1 MELSWLE
8 DFLEL
13 ARTGHFSR
21 AAEAR
26 HLTQPAFSRRI
37 RALEE
42 WAGVTLFDRTSQ
54 PASLTEAGQRFLPLA
69 ESLIRQLA
77 EARRL
82 ARDAAAA
89 GDATIR
95 LAATHALS
103 QIFFSAWLRRMEAD
117 GRGPWVV
124 HLSSD
129 TLAACERLIL
139 DAKAEF
145 LLCHVHDAVPP
156 ALPEADFRASPVGED
171 RLVPCV
177 ALALAPPMSENPEVR
192 LTETLPLLAYSGQ
205 SGLGRILRACLGA
218 RLPRLLTAPALVAD
232 LAGSLRASCLDG
244 RGVAWLPASLADP
257 DIAAGRLVM
266 VAGEA
271 WRIPV
276 SVCLFRPRAALT
288 PRAEAFWQ
296 AARQM
301 AGDPGR
307 A

>member
-1 MELSWLE
+1 MELAWLE

-42 WAGVTLFDRTSQ
+42 WTGVALFDRTSQ
-54 PASLTEAGQRFLPLA
+54 PATLTGAGQRFLPLA

-89 GDATIR
+89 GEATVR

-103 QIFFSAWLRRMEAD
+103 QTFFSAWLRRMEAD

-145 LLCHVHDAVPP
+145 LLCHVHDAVPL
-156 ALPEADFRASPVGED
+156 ALPDAAFRATPVGGD
-171 RLVPCV
+171 CLVPCV
-177 ALALAPPMSENPEVR
+177 APMLAPADPAG
-192 LTETLPLLAYSGQ
+192 LAETLPLLAYSTQ

-244 RGVAWLPASLADP
+244 RGVAWLPESLAEP
-257 DIAAGRLVM
+257 DIAAGRLV
-266 VAGEA
+266 AIPGEA

-276 SVCLFRPRAALT
+276 SVCLFRPRTVLT

-301 AGDPGR
+301 AENQGGK
-307 A
+307 

>member
-1 MELSWLE
+1 MELAWLE

-42 WAGVTLFDRTSQ
+42 WTGVALFDRTSQ
-54 PASLTEAGQRFLPLA
+54 PAALTDAGQRFLPLA
-69 ESLIRQLA
+69 ESLVRQLA

-89 GDATIR
+89 GDATVR

-103 QIFFSAWLRRMEAD
+103 QIFFSAWLRRMEEE

-156 ALPEADFRASPVGED
+156 ALPEADFHATPVGED
-171 RLVPCV
+171 CLVPCV
-177 ALALAPPMSENPEVR
+177 APLSAPADPVG
-192 LTETLPLLAYSGQ
+192 LVETLPLLAYSTQ
-205 SGLGRILRACLGA
+205 SGLGRILRACLGS

-244 RGVAWLPASLADP
+244 RGVAWLPASLAEP
-257 DIAAGRLVM
+257 DIAAGRLV
-266 VAGEA
+266 VIPGEA
-271 WRIPV
+271 WRFTV

-296 AARQM
+296 AARRM
-301 AGDPGR
+301 AENRGGK
-307 A
+307 